1 MIIIATILVIM
12 FAVVLIDIFFDIDN
26 LIKSTDN
33 QERLD
38 ELENEIREL
47 MRLKHHEQTYK

>member
-12 FAVVLIDIFFDIDN
+12 FAVVLIDVFFDIDN
-26 LIKSTDN
+26 LIKSADN

-47 MRLKHHEQTYK
+47 MRLKHHEQAHK

>member
-26 LIKSTDN
+26 LIKSADN

>member
-1 MIIIATILVIM
+1 MIIIAAILVIM
-12 FAVVLIDIFFDIDN
+12 FAVVLIDVFFDIDN
-26 LIKSTDN
+26 LIKSADN

-47 MRLKHHEQTYK
+47 MRLKHHEQAYK

>member
-12 FAVVLIDIFFDIDN
+12 FAVVLIDVFFDIDN
-26 LIKSTDN
+26 LIKSADN

-47 MRLKHHEQTYK
+47 MRLKHHEQAYK